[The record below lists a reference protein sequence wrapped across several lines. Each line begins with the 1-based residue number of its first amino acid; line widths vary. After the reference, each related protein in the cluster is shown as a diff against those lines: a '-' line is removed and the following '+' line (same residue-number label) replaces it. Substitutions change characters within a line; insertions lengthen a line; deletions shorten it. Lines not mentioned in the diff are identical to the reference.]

1 MLAIGPVDRQMG
13 MDTAD
18 TIRRAAFRFEADLD
32 GFGSLFDFIDEADA
46 MLIGEANA
54 RHRRVLPFSR

>member
-1 MLAIGPVDRQMG
+1 MG

-18 TIRRAAFRFEADLD
+18 TIRRAAFWFEADLD
-32 GFGSLFDFIDEADA
+32 GFGLFDFIDEADA

-54 RHRRVLPFSR
+54 RHRRVLPYSR